1 MAFLL
6 FTLES
11 VGSIFLAVNPVQAF
25 DGLPVAVRSAIRA
38 PVRMKVRASEIVNLE
53 SVKASGHGFSPCSST
68 SSGGAIG
75 KPVSNEGPPEA
86 CRLLQG

>member
-1 MAFLL
+1 MAFL

-11 VGSIFLAVNPVQAF
+11 VGSIFLAVNPVQIF
-25 DGLPVAVRSAIRA
+25 DGLPVAGWGAVRAA
-38 PVRMKVRASEIVNLE
+38 VRINVRASEIVNLE
-53 SVKASGHGFSPCSST
+53 SVKASGHGFSPGSST

-75 KPVSNEGPPEA
+75 QPVSNEGPLEA